1 MSIIFFHF
9 RANMKFNATTMNE
22 FILQGFTDIRELQLL
37 LFTILFFS
45 YLLTVTGNAAI
56 ITISHIDCRL
66 QTPMYF
72 FLWNF
77 SLLEIGFTTAIVPQ
91 TLTQLATGK
100 KRISYLGCMLQS
112 FLYFQLGTSEF
123 FLLAVMSFD
132 RYVAICNPL
141 RYPTI
146 MNTRLCT
153 FLILFSWLGSFLLII
168 GPSLLFLRFPMCGSN
183 ILNHFFCDNTPLIK
197 ILCGDTRLL
206 RFLGFVTAVF
216 SVLGSLGITVVSY
229 INIIKTVLHIPSATG
244 RQKAFSTCAS
254 HFIVVSITYGS
265 CIVLY
270 IKPTQSSKLELD
282 KMVAIL
288 NTMVSPLLNPFIYC
302 LRNKQVQQAWRDAL
316 VKFTAI
322 VTGRGKL

>member
-1 MSIIFFHF
+1 MES
-9 RANMKFNATTMNE
+9 NETTVSE

-37 LFTILFFS
+37 LFPILLFS
-45 YLLTVTGNAAI
+45 YLLTISGNAAI
-56 ITISHIDCRL
+56 IVISHLDRRL
-66 QTPMYF
+66 RTPMYF

-91 TLTQLATGK
+91 TLTQLATGN
-100 KRISYLGCMLQS
+100 KRISYPGCMLQS

-123 FLLAVMSFD
+123 FLLAVMSLD

-146 MNTRLCT
+146 MNNRVCT
-153 FLILFSWLGSFLLII
+153 FLILCSWLGSFLLII
-168 GPSLLFLRFPMCGSN
+168 GPSLLFLQLPMCGSN
-183 ILNHFFCDNTPLIK
+183 ILNHFFCDNTPLIT

-216 SVLGSLGITVVSY
+216 SVLGSLSITVISY
-229 INIIKTVLHIPSATG
+229 INIIKTILRIPSAKG

-265 CIVLY
+265 CIFLY
-270 IKPTQSSKLELD
+270 IKPTQNSQLKPGKS
-282 KMVAIL
+282 VAIL

-302 LRNKQVQQAWRDAL
+302 LRNKQVQQAWRDAMI
-316 VKFTAI
+316 KFTAI
-322 VTGRGKL
+322 IKGTGKS